1 MDKQAVEA
9 QLCQLPIS
17 QYAWIDPQTI
27 EFSDRIRYVCEHE
40 CPMYGTSWACP
51 PAVGTVAA
59 CRERI
64 LSYPGALV
72 FTTLCEVD
80 DIADL
85 SAALATRAPHEAV
98 TRQVRDILRQF
109 SPDVLTLST
118 ESCAICEHCAYPDAP
133 CRHPDKMFPCVESH
147 GIVVT
152 ALAEKYG
159 KTPAQIC
166 LRWVL
171 QHGLRPIPKSV
182 TPSRMAENLDIYDF
196 HIEEADMAAID
207 ALENCGGSCHDPDTI
222 ELY

>member
-72 FTTLCEVD
+72 FTTLSEVD

-98 TRQVRDILRQF
+98 TREALAILK
-109 SPDVLTLST
+109 PHVKDVMALST
-118 ESCAICEHCAYPDAP
+118 EACAICEHCAYPGAP
-133 CRHPDKMFPCVESH
+133 CRHPELMFPCVESH
-147 GIVVT
+147 GIIVT
-152 ALAEKYG
+152 ALAEKEGIDFYG
-159 KTPAQIC
+159 GN
-166 LRWVL
+166 L
-171 QHGLRPIPKSV
+171 V
-182 TPSRMAENLDIYDF
+182 TWFSLLLFRE
-196 HIEEADMAAID
+196 
-207 ALENCGGSCHDPDTI
+207 
-222 ELY
+222 

>member
-98 TRQVRDILRQF
+98 THEALAILK
-109 SPDVLTLST
+109 PHVKDVMALST
-118 ESCAICEHCAYPDAP
+118 EACAICEHCAYPGAP
-133 CRHPDKMFPCVESH
+133 CRHPELMFPCVESH
-147 GIVVT
+147 GIIVT
-152 ALAEKYG
+152 ALAEKEGIDFYG
-159 KTPAQIC
+159 GN
-166 LRWVL
+166 L
-171 QHGLRPIPKSV
+171 V
-182 TPSRMAENLDIYDF
+182 TWFSLLLFRE
-196 HIEEADMAAID
+196 
-207 ALENCGGSCHDPDTI
+207 
-222 ELY
+222 

>member
-85 SAALATRAPHEAV
+85 SAVVHKGLMHPGVLAV
-98 TRQVRDILRQF
+98 TEEHHKKDHHGQQE
-109 SPDVLTLST
+109 SQLS
-118 ESCAICEHCAYPDAP
+118 
-133 CRHPDKMFPCVESH
+133 
-147 GIVVT
+147 
-152 ALAEKYG
+152 
-159 KTPAQIC
+159 
-166 LRWVL
+166 
-171 QHGLRPIPKSV
+171 
-182 TPSRMAENLDIYDF
+182 
-196 HIEEADMAAID
+196 ID
-207 ALENCGGSCHDPDTI
+207 QE
-222 ELY
+222 